1 MKYSTGYKRVTSPP
15 EFQEK
20 GHRPRLSMS
29 NVKTFAVFFFFLI
42 TTFINFIPQRQNS
55 QCLHTHSFLSSSPSL
70 TPFTPG
76 HLLHVSFF
84 FSIYLMCFPLC
95 EITTTTIVALKK
107 KKIGPVGEDQTKKQ
121 PQRKPTF
128 PSNF

>member
-1 MKYSTGYKRVTSPP
+1 
-15 EFQEK
+15 
-20 GHRPRLSMS
+20 MS
-29 NVKTFAVFFFFLI
+29 RHLQSFFFFLI

-70 TPFTPG
+70 TLFTPG

-107 KKIGPVGEDQTKKQ
+107 KKNWTCRGRPNKETTPKEAHFPFQLLNT
-121 PQRKPTF
+121 PRCTHKPPFTF
-128 PSNF
+128 VSSNYGKES